1 MHPQTRIDYSYFS
14 RWPLPP
20 GPGAIERDPLG
31 PRSQKI
37 AATKWQGTRMISEA
51 QAHLKLGG
59 LRVGP
64 AGEPFVVGH
73 EPTESEV
80 NTQYVTEHSLDH
92 AVCH

>member
-1 MHPQTRIDYSYFS
+1 MVLS
-14 RWPLPP
+14 P

-64 AGEPFVVGH
+64 AGEPFKFVVGH
-73 EPTESEV
+73 DSEPTESEV

>member
-1 MHPQTRIDYSYFS
+1 
-14 RWPLPP
+14 
-20 GPGAIERDPLG
+20 
-31 PRSQKI
+31 
-37 AATKWQGTRMISEA
+37 MISEA

-92 AVCH
+92 AVFHWAFSGPTLTGHVNHNHIILVLIHTELGPPYIHTTATIL